1 MKKIVTTLLLVCMLS
16 LVFAA
21 CVSLEVS
28 GTLQPGSSSP
38 TPCVTATAS
47 QGEAVAAASSIST
60 PAGRTSPGSGTAG
73 PQLGASPEK
82 LATRE
87 AQLSQQNQPVGL
99 PEGVQA
105 GEPTMPVCP
114 TPTPAK

>member
-1 MKKIVTTLLLVCMLS
+1 MKKIVTTLLVVCMLS

-28 GTLQPGSSSP
+28 GTLQPGGLSP

-47 QGEAVAAASSIST
+47 QGEVLSAATIVTA
-60 PAGRTSPGSGTAG
+60 PAGYSNPSSGT
-73 PQLGASPEK
+73 PQVPSPEE

-87 AQLSQQNQPVGL
+87 AQLSQHNQPVEL
-99 PEGVQA
+99 PEGEQ
-105 GEPTMPVCP
+105 PTGPTLPVCP
-114 TPTPAK
+114 TPTPVK